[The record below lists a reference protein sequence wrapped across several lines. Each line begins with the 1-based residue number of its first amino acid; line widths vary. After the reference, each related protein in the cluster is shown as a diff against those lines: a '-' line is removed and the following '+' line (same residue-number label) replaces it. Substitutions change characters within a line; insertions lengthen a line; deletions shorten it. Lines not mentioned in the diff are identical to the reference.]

1 MPQRIVMPSLVVIE
15 QQIKEKQ
22 GGTQFWSYCFLSP
35 SVDPTVLVD
44 LFWFVQRCR
53 LLHMLKQGEIMT

>member
-1 MPQRIVMPSLVVIE
+1 MPSLVAIG

-22 GGTQFWSYCFLSP
+22 RGHNSGILFLTP

-44 LFWFVQRCR
+44 LFWFVQKCR
-53 LLHMLKQGEIMT
+53 LLHMLKQGRIMT